1 VADVTA
7 SALADALR
15 DRYTLER
22 ELGHGGMATVYLA
35 RDVKHGR
42 EVALKVLR
50 PELTAVL
57 GRERFLAEIG
67 LTARLDHPN
76 ILTLLDSGS
85 AGEALFYAMP
95 VVKGGSLRDRLRRER
110 HLPIEEAV
118 RIGSQ
123 VAAALEHAHHL
134 GIIHRDIKPENI
146 LLHEGVPV
154 LTDFGIALAV
164 REAGGERLTET
175 GLVLGT
181 PHYMSPEQAT
191 GDPLLDARSDIYSLG
206 AVMYEM
212 LAGEPP
218 FLGSSAQAIVAR
230 LITASPTPLRV
241 IRDTIPEGLAAA
253 IDKSLAKIPADR
265 QASASEFARSLVA
278 APPAAAHPR
287 RWRVP
292 ALAGV
297 MAVMV
302 ALALS
307 AGWPFARRLLA
318 RPPPSEAMVA
328 VLPPAISAPDSTL
341 SRLARDLA
349 FTLAPNLSGAG
360 DIRAV
365 DPDVV
370 VSRLGGAPSRSHA
383 GDLELGRSLGAGR
396 VVRGSLVRVGREV
409 RWDVDLLSTA
419 SGDLL
424 AQATVTALP
433 ESLRAFTDTATRSIL
448 RQIWLRGQQPSPSL
462 DVAVKTPSIPALKAF
477 LTGEGRIERGDW
489 AGAARAYDDAIA
501 ADSSFWLAYWR
512 LWYTDGWSGDE
523 DTTLAA
529 AVRAHRAELPDRE
542 RLLLEACT
550 CVADSLQTA
559 IRLAQQVTTRFPDD
573 WFAWLFLGD
582 YLVHGGPVLGYTAA
596 DARSALERGL
606 ALKPGLVDG
615 WDHLLKVS
623 LGKDTSATGR
633 ALHALDSLGY
643 GHDLSLAAGRDLAPQ
658 SRLFVELGR
667 SPGQVP
673 AALVD
678 TVVRTIVQGD
688 SAFGHGMAASVFL
701 RFGFPVT
708 QVEIDR
714 RVLAGGVA
722 ARFAPMY
729 QRTLALSWAARGA
742 WDSAYVAA
750 GEMLSG
756 GSGEADVLN
765 RYRLAVFALW
775 LGAGDRVAVTT
786 AARAA
791 AQAVAGLP
799 ADADADAE
807 HATLAWLNGLVAV
820 TEGDR
825 RGLTAARAAAQR
837 LRAPAAAYIVRTLRA
852 LALRSGGSATRLG
865 EALVAA
871 DAGERWVGS
880 GPAVRTQVLSINRLA
895 EADAFLA
902 AGDTARAQRLLVWHE
917 ADLNGNNLWPQ
928 LFAPLAYDRLARIE
942 QAQGRL
948 ALAREHYHQFL
959 RRYDQPVPSLRP
971 LVDEALR
978 ALATIESTGREP

>member
-1 VADVTA
+1 
-7 SALADALR
+7 
-15 DRYTLER
+15 
-22 ELGHGGMATVYLA
+22 
-35 RDVKHGR
+35 
-42 EVALKVLR
+42 
-50 PELTAVL
+50 
-57 GRERFLAEIG
+57 
-67 LTARLDHPN
+67 
-76 ILTLLDSGS
+76 
-85 AGEALFYAMP
+85 
-95 VVKGGSLRDRLRRER
+95 
-110 HLPIEEAV
+110 
-118 RIGSQ
+118 
-123 VAAALEHAHHL
+123 
-134 GIIHRDIKPENI
+134 
-146 LLHEGVPV
+146 
-154 LTDFGIALAV
+154 
-164 REAGGERLTET
+164 
-175 GLVLGT
+175 
-181 PHYMSPEQAT
+181 
-191 GDPLLDARSDIYSLG
+191 
-206 AVMYEM
+206 
-212 LAGEPP
+212 
-218 FLGSSAQAIVAR
+218 
-230 LITASPTPLRV
+230 
-241 IRDTIPEGLAAA
+241 
-253 IDKSLAKIPADR
+253 
-265 QASASEFARSLVA
+265 
-278 APPAAAHPR
+278 
-287 RWRVP
+287 
-292 ALAGV
+292 
-297 MAVMV
+297 
-302 ALALS
+302 
-307 AGWPFARRLLA
+307 
-318 RPPPSEAMVA
+318 
-328 VLPPAISAPDSTL
+328 
-341 SRLARDLA
+341 
-349 FTLAPNLSGAG
+349 
-360 DIRAV
+360 
-365 DPDVV
+365 
-370 VSRLGGAPSRSHA
+370 
-383 GDLELGRSLGAGR
+383 
-396 VVRGSLVRVGREV
+396 
-409 RWDVDLLSTA
+409 
-419 SGDLL
+419 
-424 AQATVTALP
+424 
-433 ESLRAFTDTATRSIL
+433 
-448 RQIWLRGQQPSPSL
+448 
-462 DVAVKTPSIPALKAF
+462 
-477 LTGEGRIERGDW
+477 
-489 AGAARAYDDAIA
+489 
-501 ADSSFWLAYWR
+501 
-512 LWYTDGWSGDE
+512 
-523 DTTLAA
+523 
-529 AVRAHRAELPDRE
+529 
-542 RLLLEACT
+542 
-550 CVADSLQTA
+550 
-559 IRLAQQVTTRFPDD
+559 
-573 WFAWLFLGD
+573 
-582 YLVHGGPVLGYTAA
+582 
-596 DARSALERGL
+596 
-606 ALKPGLVDG
+606 
-615 WDHLLKVS
+615 
-623 LGKDTSATGR
+623 
-633 ALHALDSLGY
+633 
-643 GHDLSLAAGRDLAPQ
+643 
-658 SRLFVELGR
+658 
-667 SPGQVP
+667 VP

>member
-191 GDPLLDARSDIYSLG
+191 GDPLLDARSDVYSLG

-278 APPAAAHPR
+278 APSAAAHPR

-292 ALAGV
+292 TLAGV
-297 MAVMV
+297 MAVTV

-318 RPPPSEAMVA
+318 RPPPSDAMVA
-328 VLPPAISAPDSTL
+328 VLPPAISAPDSAL

-370 VSRLGGAPSRSHA
+370 VSRLGGAPSRSRA

-396 VVRGSLVRVGREV
+396 TVQGSLVRVGREV

-448 RQIWLRGQQPSPSL
+448 RQIWLRGQPPSPSL

-489 AGAARAYDDAIA
+489 GEAAHAYNDAIA

-512 LWYTDGWSGDE
+512 LWYTSGWTGD
-523 DTTLAA
+523 DDSTVGA
-529 AVRAHRAELPDRE
+529 AVLAHRAQLPDRE
-542 RLLLEACT
+542 RLLMEACI
-550 CVADSLQTA
+550 CQADSLQTA

-582 YLVHGGPVLGYTAA
+582 YLVHDGPVLGYTAA
-596 DARSALERGL
+596 DARSALEHGL

-623 LGKDTSATGR
+623 LGKDTSATRR

-658 SRLFVELGR
+658 ARLFVELGR

-678 TVVRTIVQGD
+678 TFVRTIVQGD
-688 SAFGHGMAASVFL
+688 STFGHGMAASVFL

-722 ARFAPMY
+722 ARFAPTY
-729 QRTLALSWAARGA
+729 QRSLALSWAARGA

-756 GSGEADVLN
+756 GSGEAEVLN

-807 HATLAWLNGLVAV
+807 RATLAWLDGLVAV

-825 RGLTAARAAAQR
+825 RGLAAARAAAQH
-837 LRAPAAAYIVRTLRA
+837 LRAPAAYIVRTLRA
-852 LALRSGGSATRLG
+852 LALRSGGSATQLG

-978 ALATIESTGREP
+978 ALATIETTGREP

>member
-1 VADVTA
+1 
-7 SALADALR
+7 
-15 DRYTLER
+15 
-22 ELGHGGMATVYLA
+22 
-35 RDVKHGR
+35 
-42 EVALKVLR
+42 
-50 PELTAVL
+50 
-57 GRERFLAEIG
+57 
-67 LTARLDHPN
+67 
-76 ILTLLDSGS
+76 
-85 AGEALFYAMP
+85 
-95 VVKGGSLRDRLRRER
+95 
-110 HLPIEEAV
+110 
-118 RIGSQ
+118 
-123 VAAALEHAHHL
+123 
-134 GIIHRDIKPENI
+134 
-146 LLHEGVPV
+146 
-154 LTDFGIALAV
+154 
-164 REAGGERLTET
+164 
-175 GLVLGT
+175 
-181 PHYMSPEQAT
+181 
-191 GDPLLDARSDIYSLG
+191 
-206 AVMYEM
+206 
-212 LAGEPP
+212 
-218 FLGSSAQAIVAR
+218 
-230 LITASPTPLRV
+230 
-241 IRDTIPEGLAAA
+241 
-253 IDKSLAKIPADR
+253 
-265 QASASEFARSLVA
+265 
-278 APPAAAHPR
+278 
-287 RWRVP
+287 
-292 ALAGV
+292 
-297 MAVMV
+297 
-302 ALALS
+302 
-307 AGWPFARRLLA
+307 
-318 RPPPSEAMVA
+318 
-328 VLPPAISAPDSTL
+328 
-341 SRLARDLA
+341 
-349 FTLAPNLSGAG
+349 
-360 DIRAV
+360 
-365 DPDVV
+365 
-370 VSRLGGAPSRSHA
+370 
-383 GDLELGRSLGAGR
+383 
-396 VVRGSLVRVGREV
+396 
-409 RWDVDLLSTA
+409 
-419 SGDLL
+419 
-424 AQATVTALP
+424 
-433 ESLRAFTDTATRSIL
+433 
-448 RQIWLRGQQPSPSL
+448 
-462 DVAVKTPSIPALKAF
+462 
-477 LTGEGRIERGDW
+477 
-489 AGAARAYDDAIA
+489 
-501 ADSSFWLAYWR
+501 
-512 LWYTDGWSGDE
+512 
-523 DTTLAA
+523 
-529 AVRAHRAELPDRE
+529 
-542 RLLLEACT
+542 
-550 CVADSLQTA
+550 VADSLQTA

-852 LALRSGGSATRLG
+852 LALRSGGSATQLG

>member
-1 VADVTA
+1 MTDTVA
-7 SALADALR
+7 SALADVFG

-297 MAVMV
+297 MAVTV

-318 RPPPSEAMVA
+318 RPPPSDAMVA
-328 VLPPAISAPDSTL
+328 VLPPAISAPDSAL

-370 VSRLGGAPSRSHA
+370 VSRLGGASSRSRA
-383 GDLELGRSLGAGR
+383 GELELGRSLGAGR
-396 VVRGSLVRVGREV
+396 MVRGSLVRVGREV

-433 ESLRAFTDTATRSIL
+433 ESLRAFTDSATRSIL

-462 DVAVKTPSIPALKAF
+462 DAAVKTPSIPALKAF
-477 LTGEGRIERGDW
+477 LRGEGRIEQGDW
-489 AGAARAYDDAIA
+489 GAAAQAYNEAVA

-512 LWYTDGWSGDE
+512 LWYAKAWGADA
-523 DTTLAA
+523 DTTLFA

-542 RLLLEACT
+542 RLLIESCT

-582 YLVHGGPVLGYTAA
+582 YLVHAGPVLGYTAA
-596 DARSALERGL
+596 DARTALEHGL

-623 LGKDTSATGR
+623 LGKDTSATR
-633 ALHALDSLGY
+633 LALHALDSLGY
-643 GHDLSLAAGRDLAPQ
+643 GHNLSLAAGRDLAPQ
-658 SRLFVELGR
+658 TRLFLELGR
-667 SPGQVP
+667 YPRPVP

-688 SAFGHGMAASVFL
+688 SAFGHGMAANVFL
-701 RFGFPVT
+701 LFGFPVT
-708 QVEIDR
+708 AVEIDR

-729 QRTLALSWAARGA
+729 QRSLASSWAARGA
-742 WDSAYVAA
+742 WDSAYVVA

-756 GSGEADVLN
+756 GGEREVMN
-765 RYRLAVFALW
+765 RYRFAVFALW
-775 LGAGDRVAVTT
+775 LGAGDRVAV
-786 AARAA
+786 AIAGRAA
-791 AQAVAGLP
+791 TQAVAGLP

-807 HATLAWLNGLVAV
+807 RATLAWLNGLVAV

-837 LRAPAAAYIVRTLRA
+837 IRVPAAAYIVRTLGA
-852 LALRSGGSATRLG
+852 LALRFGGSAAQLG

-871 DAGERWVGS
+871 DKGEKWDESVEMK
-880 GPAVRTQVLSINRLA
+880 PQVLSINRLA

-902 AGDTARAQRLLVWHE
+902 AGDTAQAQRLLVWHE
-917 ADLNGNNLWPQ
+917 ADFNGDNLTPQ
-928 LFAPLAYDRLARIE
+928 LFAPLAYYRLARIE
-942 QAQGRL
+942 QAQGRIGM
-948 ALAREHYHQFL
+948 AREHYRQFL

-971 LVDEALR
+971 LVEQAR
-978 ALATIESTGREP
+978 SAVATIETTERKR

>member
-1 VADVTA
+1 MTDTVA
-7 SALADALR
+7 SALADVFG
-15 DRYTLER
+15 DRYTLVR

-292 ALAGV
+292 ALTGV
-297 MAVMV
+297 MAVAV

-318 RPPPSEAMVA
+318 RPPPSDAMVA
-328 VLPPAISAPDSTL
+328 VLPPAISTPDSAL
-341 SRLARDLA
+341 SHLARDLA

-360 DIRAV
+360 DIHAV

-370 VSRLGGAPSRSHA
+370 VSRLGGAPSRSQA

-396 VVRGSLVRVGREV
+396 MVRGSLVRVGREV

-433 ESLRAFTDTATRSIL
+433 ESLRAFTDSATRSIL

-462 DVAVKTPSIPALKAF
+462 DAAVKTPSIPALKAF
-477 LTGEGRIERGDW
+477 LRGEGRIEQGDW
-489 AGAARAYDDAIA
+489 GEAAQAYNEAVA

-512 LWYTDGWSGDE
+512 LWYAKAWGADA
-523 DTTLAA
+523 DTTLFA

-542 RLLLEACT
+542 RLLIESCT

-582 YLVHGGPVLGYTAA
+582 YLVHAGPVLGYTAA
-596 DARSALERGL
+596 DARTALEHGL

-623 LGKDTSATGR
+623 LGKDTSATR
-633 ALHALDSLGY
+633 LALHALDSLGY
-643 GHDLSLAAGRDLAPQ
+643 GHNLSLAAGRDLAPQ
-658 SRLFVELGR
+658 TRLFLELGR
-667 SPGQVP
+667 YPRPVP

-688 SAFGHGMAASVFL
+688 SAFGHGMAANVFL
-701 RFGFPVT
+701 LFGFPVT
-708 QVEIDR
+708 AVEIDR

-729 QRTLALSWAARGA
+729 QRSLASSWAARGA
-742 WDSAYVAA
+742 WDSAYVVA

-756 GSGEADVLN
+756 GGEREVMN
-765 RYRLAVFALW
+765 RYRFAVFALW
-775 LGAGDRVAVTT
+775 LGAGDRVAV
-786 AARAA
+786 AIAGRAA
-791 AQAVAGLP
+791 TQAVAGLP

-807 HATLAWLNGLVAV
+807 RATLAWLNGLVAV

-837 LRAPAAAYIVRTLRA
+837 IRVPAAAYIARTLRA
-852 LALRSGGSATRLG
+852 LALRFGGSAAQLG

-871 DAGERWVGS
+871 DKGEKWDESVEMK
-880 GPAVRTQVLSINRLA
+880 PQVLSINRLA

-902 AGDTARAQRLLVWHE
+902 AGDTAQAQRLLVWHE
-917 ADLNGNNLWPQ
+917 ADFNGDNLTPQ
-928 LFAPLAYDRLARIE
+928 LFAPLAYYRLARIE
-942 QAQGRL
+942 QAQGRIGM
-948 ALAREHYHQFL
+948 AREHYRQFL

-971 LVDEALR
+971 LVEQAR
-978 ALATIESTGREP
+978 SAVATIETTERKR